1 MTESQQSY
9 RNILKVTS
17 LFGGVQ
23 TLNTLFS
30 IARTKF
36 VALWIGPE
44 GMGVLGLL
52 NTGLNLMGSLT
63 DFGLGTSAVR
73 DLAVSNGEL
82 DPEKTTKTIGVIQRL
97 VWLTGLLGAIST
109 VVFSPLLSQLAFG
122 NDRFTY
128 AFIWI
133 SLALIFKQLTTG
145 NLVILQGLRK
155 LNLLAKANV
164 YGSLA
169 SLIFI
174 LPLYYYFRIEAIVP
188 AIILAT
194 IFSFLISRHY
204 TKNLSNVPKISIKNA
219 IIEGKKM
226 LGLGFLIGMGGLLN
240 VLVAYLINLYISFK
254 GNVDQ
259 VGLYQ
264 AGFVIINSY
273 VGLVFNAM
281 GTDYFPRLS
290 AVCHDKIKTQKTV
303 SEQALVGVLVIT
315 PVIVLF
321 LIASPLIIQLLYT
334 AAFIPVATYVKWA
347 IMGMLFKAASWAM
360 GYVIIARADSK
371 VFGKT
376 VILFNVFLL
385 LLSIL
390 SYNLDGLRG
399 LGIAFFI
406 YYIVHFLTV
415 GIICHFRYDFR
426 FSEGFYFVFLISIG
440 FCLLSFAT
448 INIEKDFWRYGISGL
463 LLALSLG
470 FTIYQLDKKIN
481 IKAIIFEKLNK
492 NNSDESIP

>member
-9 RNILKVTS
+9 RHILKATS
-17 LFGGVQ
+17 IFGGVQ

-30 IARTKF
+30 IVRTKF
-36 VALWIGPE
+36 IALWIGPE
-44 GMGVLGLL
+44 GMGIIGLL
-52 NTGLNLMGSLT
+52 NTGLNLVGSLT

-73 DLAVSNGEL
+73 DLAVSNERP
-82 DPEKTTKTIGVIQRL
+82 DNKKTAETIGTIRRL
-97 VWLTGLLGAIST
+97 VWLTGLLGAVAIIL
-109 VVFSPLLSQLAFG
+109 FSPLLSRVAFG
-122 NDRFTY
+122 NDRFVT

-133 SLALIFKQLTTG
+133 SLALFFKQLTTG

-164 YGSLA
+164 WGSLA
-169 SLIFI
+169 GLVFI

-188 AIILAT
+188 AIVMAT
-194 IFSFLISRHY
+194 VFSFLISRHY
-204 TKNLSNVPKISIKNA
+204 AKKLSDTPKVSVRKA
-219 IIEGKKM
+219 LAEGKKM

-240 VLVAYLINLYISFK
+240 VVVAYLINAYISFK
-254 GNVDQ
+254 GNIDQ

-273 VGLVFNAM
+273 VGLVFNAL

-303 SEQALVGVLVIT
+303 SEQALMGILIIT
-315 PVIVLF
+315 PIIVLF
-321 LIASPLIIQLLYT
+321 LAASPLIIRLLY
-334 AAFIPVATYVKWA
+334 AASFTPVATYVKWA

-371 VFGKT
+371 VYSKT
-376 VILFNVFLL
+376 MVIFNVFLL
-385 LLSIL
+385 TISVLGYTI
-390 SYNLDGLRG
+390 DGLRG

-406 YYIVHFLTV
+406 YYIVHFV
-415 GIICHFRYDFR
+415 AIGIICHLRYGFR
-426 FSEGFYFVFLISIG
+426 FSEGFYPIFLVSIG
-440 FCLLSFAT
+440 FCLLSFAAT
-448 INIEKDFWRYGISGL
+448 NIEADFWRHTASGL
-463 LLALSLG
+463 LLLVSLG

-481 IKAIIFEKLNK
+481 FKAFIFEKLNK
-492 NNSDESIP
+492 NNADGPLS

>member
-1 MTESQQSY
+1 
-9 RNILKVTS
+9 V
-17 LFGGVQ
+17 
-23 TLNTLFS
+23 
-30 IARTKF
+30 
-36 VALWIGPE
+36 
-44 GMGVLGLL
+44 
-52 NTGLNLMGSLT
+52 
-63 DFGLGTSAVR
+63 
-73 DLAVSNGEL
+73 
-82 DPEKTTKTIGVIQRL
+82 
-97 VWLTGLLGAIST
+97 
-109 VVFSPLLSQLAFG
+109 
-122 NDRFTY
+122 
-128 AFIWI
+128 I

-188 AIILAT
+188 AIVLAA

-204 TKNLSNVPKISIKNA
+204 TKKLSNVPKISIKNA

-240 VLVAYLINLYISFK
+240 VLVAYLINLHISFK

-321 LIASPLIIQLLYT
+321 LIASPLIIQLLYA

-376 VILFNVFLL
+376 MILFNVFLL

-406 YYIVHFLTV
+406 YYIVHFLIV
-415 GIICHFRYDFR
+415 GIICHFRYGFR

-463 LLALSLG
+463 LFAVSLG

-492 NNSDESIP
+492 NNYDESIH